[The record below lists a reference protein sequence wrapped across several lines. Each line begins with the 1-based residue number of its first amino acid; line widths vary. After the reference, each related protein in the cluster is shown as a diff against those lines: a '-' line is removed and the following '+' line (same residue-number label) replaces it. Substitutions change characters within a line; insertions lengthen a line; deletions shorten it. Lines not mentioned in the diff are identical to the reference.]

1 MVKTE
6 TIKKDEKDYYESI
19 MEIITEAYNKF
30 WVFRVRK
37 CGRILKGTGRFND
50 IISRNEK

>member
-1 MVKTE
+1 MQIEARVMVKTE

-30 WVFRVRK
+30 
-37 CGRILKGTGRFND
+37 
-50 IISRNEK
+50 